1 MVRRNQLRTALSLN
15 LNLSQRLV
23 MTPSLLQKIELLTL
37 NRLEL
42 TDLLNEELAEN
53 PVLEEDL
60 ESAEAGPSEST
71 EQAKD
76 SEEDTEK
83 YDDFDYE
90 YFFGEYLAPSARL
103 REWESRDDRP
113 SFDVF
118 LAKPS
123 TLSDHLNWQL
133 NLSGVPSHIHE
144 VSYFIIG
151 NIDEDGY
158 LNSSVERIAETLQVS
173 EEVVEE
179 ALEVVQGFDPVGVG
193 SRNLQEC
200 LLIQIWA
207 AGLQDTLAEKL
218 VQDYLPQIQAKKL
231 REIAKELGCEL
242 EEVTEALDLIRR
254 FSPKPGEKYAAQKPI
269 YIQPDVYI
277 HKVDDEYQI
286 VLNDDDLP
294 KLRLS
299 RVYRN
304 LLKSKDTNKE
314 TKSFIKERVR
324 SAIELLR
331 SLDQR
336 EQTIYRVCSAIVGR
350 QQAFLDNGIM
360 HLRPMLIKDV
370 AEELEVHSSTI
381 SRVVA
386 HKYAHTPQGVIELRK
401 FFTLGIEG
409 LGGEDISVVNVKETI
424 KKIIEK
430 ENHDKPLSDQKISRV
445 LNDQGIQI
453 TRRTVAKYRDQLKI
467 PGSRERKVN
476 GLLSP

>member
-1 MVRRNQLRTALSLN
+1 MLWTIRFQGHTDFRQLQQSPEKRGQVNSMVRRNQLRTALS

-53 PVLEEDL
+53 PVLEEDS
-60 ESAEAGPSEST
+60 ESAEASPSEST
-71 EQAKD
+71 EPAKD
-76 SEEDTEK
+76 SEEDAET

-90 YFFGEYLAPSARL
+90 YFFGEYLAPGARV
-103 REWESRDDRP
+103 REWEPRDDRP

-133 NLSGVPSHIHE
+133 NLSGVPSQIHE

-158 LNSSVERIAETLQVS
+158 LSSSVERIAETLQVS

-193 SRNLQEC
+193 SRDLQEC

-231 REIAKELGCEL
+231 GEISEELGCGL
-242 EEVTEALDLIRR
+242 EEVTENLDLIRG
-254 FSPKPGEKYAAQKPI
+254 FSPKPGEKYATQKPI

-277 HKVDDEYQI
+277 YKVDDEYQI

-299 RVYRN
+299 QVYRN

-331 SLDQR
+331 SLDHP
-336 EQTIYRVCSAIVGR
+336 VSA
-350 QQAFLDNGIM
+350 AF
-360 HLRPMLIKDV
+360 
-370 AEELEVHSSTI
+370 HS
-381 SRVVA
+381 
-386 HKYAHTPQGVIELRK
+386 
-401 FFTLGIEG
+401 
-409 LGGEDISVVNVKETI
+409 
-424 KKIIEK
+424 
-430 ENHDKPLSDQKISRV
+430 
-445 LNDQGIQI
+445 
-453 TRRTVAKYRDQLKI
+453 
-467 PGSRERKVN
+467 
-476 GLLSP
+476 